1 MRRRGGFSLA
11 TGTTN
16 AGLDQAQGGRAWGA
30 ALFTPSVKTIQ
41 LRRQAGAACRNSGN
55 GLQRRTPSFD
65 DPRKTPNDG
74 RLDTRRIKPL
84 QGQQFGRVAVFDEH
98 IGQAQLQY
106 GAHDAQGV
114 EGFGHGTACATL
126 DRPRFPGWLSFW
138 ALHLRG
144 GAADDAVRYL

>member
-11 TGTTN
+11 TDATST
-16 AGLDQAQGGRAWGA
+16 GLDLAQEGRAWGA

-41 LRRQAGAACRNSGN
+41 LRRQAVVACRNSGN

-84 QGQQFGRVAVFDEH
+84 HCQQSDRIAVLDENVRKTE
-98 IGQAQLQY
+98 LQHR
-106 GAHDAQGV
+106 HDDP
-114 EGFGHGTACATL
+114 C
-126 DRPRFPGWLSFW
+126 
-138 ALHLRG
+138 
-144 GAADDAVRYL
+144 